1 MATQL
6 DICNLALLRLG
17 QGQIGAMTEQS
28 KEAQYCLKFWDAD
41 RRASLRDYAWNFATP
56 DPALL
61 ALLPNTPVDFAYAY
75 QLPADCLRA
84 LTIFNPIMLR
94 EGLLGV
100 VDISDVSSAAFDNL
114 AQQILAE
121 LTFFKIRKNRV
132 LVTNMQNAYLVYTAD
147 ITDTSKYDDQFV
159 EALSYRLAID
169 LALPITANP
178 QFAST
183 MTSLYRGSLLAARK
197 SDAQERK
204 QPTKIG
210 RSFLQARQ

>member
-1 MATQL
+1 MASQL

-41 RRASLRDYAWNFATP
+41 RKAALRDYAWNFAMP
-56 DPALL
+56 DPTPLTLL
-61 ALLPNTPVDFAYAY
+61 SETPPDFNYAY

-84 LTIFNPIMLR
+84 LTLFNPFMLR
-94 EGLLGV
+94 ESLAGI
-100 VDISDVSSAAFDNL
+100 VDVMDAESASFANL
-114 AQQILAE
+114 AEQILAE
-121 LTFFKIRKNRV
+121 LVFFKIRKNRV
-132 LVTNMQNAYLVYTAD
+132 LVTNMAEATLVYTAD

-159 EALSYRLAID
+159 EALSYRLAVD

-204 QPTKIG
+204 LPTKIG